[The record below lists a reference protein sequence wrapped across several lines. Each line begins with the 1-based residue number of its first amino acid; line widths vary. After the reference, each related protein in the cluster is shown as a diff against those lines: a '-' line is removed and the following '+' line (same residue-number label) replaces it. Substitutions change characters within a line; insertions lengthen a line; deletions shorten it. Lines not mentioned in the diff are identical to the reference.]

1 MHYAELLNGRG
12 LFKYFGG
19 WVAECRPNEKK
30 GIDEFLFRA
39 SSAVLALEEIN
50 CHERVCLEN
59 FRQIKSQLTLK
70 RPRIFLWSPQLFQL
84 FQQFT
89 PFLSC
94 MRFLQ
99 NMLLRMVARRLEL
112 KTSVPKSLS
121 AAIPRIRSYGF
132 PEKICALVE
141 EYWSRSGESLKD
153 YRDLDQHYFTLCNH
167 VRLQWSPDE
176 RLFIFLPDNPGV
188 KAESQLTFAKEINAL
203 PYFVSSFNH
212 FHECVERISI
222 EFAFKPKALQE
233 ELNTVGMDKL
243 EDGVRQ
249 TLALWIDNA
258 ITGTALEI
266 GQLEDRRLYFTQRAP
281 TVEKSDG
288 ATSPEGMKSRSSLR
302 APRSSRKNDA
312 KAEKILSELSA
323 GFIDRDDARTQLM
336 ELGFGRKAA
345 DLSIDAEIGGEDDV
359 IIRE

>member
-1 MHYAELLNGRG
+1 MHYAELLTGKR
-12 LFKYFGG
+12 LFIYFGG

-39 SSAVLALEEIN
+39 SSAVLALDEMG

-59 FRQIKSQLTLK
+59 FRQIKPQLTLK
-70 RPRIFLWSPQLFQL
+70 RPTIFLWSPQLFQL

-89 PFLSC
+89 PFLSS

-112 KTSVPKSLS
+112 KTSVPKSLPAVIS
-121 AAIPRIRSYGF
+121 KIRSYGF
-132 PEKICALVE
+132 PEKICVLVE
-141 EYWSRSGESLKD
+141 EYWSRSGESLKA

-176 RLFIFLPDNPGV
+176 RLLVFLPDNPGV
-188 KAESQLTFAKEINAL
+188 KAEAQLTFAKEINAI

-212 FHECVERISI
+212 LHECVERISI
-222 EFAFKPKALQE
+222 ELGFKPKALQE

-258 ITGTALEI
+258 LTGTALEI
-266 GQLEDRRLYFTQRAP
+266 GQLEDRRLYFSQRAP
-281 TVEKSDG
+281 KVEKNES
-288 ATSPEGMKSRSSLR
+288 ATSTEGL
-302 APRSSRKNDA
+302 
-312 KAEKILSELSA
+312 
-323 GFIDRDDARTQLM
+323 
-336 ELGFGRKAA
+336 
-345 DLSIDAEIGGEDDV
+345 
-359 IIRE
+359 